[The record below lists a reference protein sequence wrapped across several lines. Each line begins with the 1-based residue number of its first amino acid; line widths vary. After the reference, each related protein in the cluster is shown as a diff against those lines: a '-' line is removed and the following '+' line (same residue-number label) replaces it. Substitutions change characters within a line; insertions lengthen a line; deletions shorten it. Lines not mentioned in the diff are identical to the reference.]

1 MTKRMIRVTAFPSVV
16 VFIAAGCFA
25 TLFAFV
31 TYGLLVEAMAN
42 VRLFNENG
50 RMAIMDGGVI
60 QFGWI
65 VLRAAVALAA
75 YIGFKTCEVELV
87 ARLRR

>member
-1 MTKRMIRVTAFPSVV
+1 MPRRMIRVSAIPSFV

-31 TYGLLVEAMAN
+31 TYGLLIEAMAN
-42 VRLFNENG
+42 IRLFNENG
-50 RMAIMDGGVI
+50 RMAIMDGGLV
-60 QFGWI
+60 QFIWI
-65 VLRAAVALAA
+65 TLRAALSLAA